1 MDRAGL
7 GMTNSDESE
16 RIGLADAIAGLR
28 SELSRARRESEG
40 EDIRFDVEKI
50 EVELS
55 IDFGLQR
62 EAHGGF
68 KLLSFVDLGGKAGD
82 STKTG
87 HKVKLSLSV
96 HAEGRESRPFR
107 ISGRGPA
114 PVLDKDGGH

>member
-1 MDRAGL
+1 V
-7 GMTNSDESE
+7 TESNDQR

-28 SELSRARRESEG
+28 SELSRARLESQG
-40 EDIRFDVEKI
+40 QDIRFDVDKI
-50 EVELS
+50 DVELS
-55 IDFGLQR
+55 IDFGLER

-68 KLLSFVDLGGKAGD
+68 KLFSFVNLGGKAGD

-96 HAEGRESRPFR
+96 HADGSESEPFR

-114 PVLDKDGGH
+114 PELDEGPGD